1 LGWKEFSDF
10 LFKSDYE
17 RFKSDYDWFVDNY
30 TKYSMSRNALIQFL
44 YDITHVNLGQKGL
57 VVETIEDMINMCTD
71 LGDTYQFRYNVYY
84 THYMVGRSVDYLSS
98 QDLVSEYKS
107 HVDSLYKRSDNNE
120 VLESEFGN
128 PENLYNYFQ
137 FNEKYQRLQVQNFRL
152 NLNLFK
158 NFLETGNTDSSVAL
172 REFSQNQGAF
182 LVPFVIDRIES
193 NNQEISDITKV
204 LAQFTHYRNF
214 KYVDHKPLSLPYM

>member
-1 LGWKEFSDF
+1 MK
-10 LFKSDYE
+10 
-17 RFKSDYDWFVDNY
+17 
-30 TKYSMSRNALIQFL
+30 
-44 YDITHVNLGQKGL
+44 
-57 VVETIEDMINMCTD
+57 
-71 LGDTYQFRYNVYY
+71 
-84 THYMVGRSVDYLSS
+84 
-98 QDLVSEYKS
+98 
-107 HVDSLYKRSDNNE
+107 